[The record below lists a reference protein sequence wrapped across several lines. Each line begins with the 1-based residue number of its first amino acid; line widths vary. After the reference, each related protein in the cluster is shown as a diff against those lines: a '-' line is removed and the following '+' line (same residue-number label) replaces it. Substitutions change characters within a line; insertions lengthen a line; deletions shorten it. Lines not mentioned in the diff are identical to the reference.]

1 MSLILAVLLAIYRR
15 HSKRSRKASGTSYQA
30 VLVAEA
36 AAAGASFLLHEN
48 LAGASAGGAGHE
60 ADTPA
65 GVANEGRVLPRG
77 AFEEAPQLARFVQ
90 LPRLFGAADEPAL
103 TKSCVS
109 GQLLHIIRLISWEIS
124 RVRSRSIHRA

>member
-30 VLVAEA
+30 VLVAVA
-36 AAAGASFLLHEN
+36 AAAGASFLHEN

-60 ADTPA
+60 ADAPA
-65 GVANEGRVLPRG
+65 RVANEGRVLPRG